1 MSEQKNISKQIILK
15 LIVAQKAAC
24 LAINVMSKVRKFILM
39 KNANKI
45 CFDSVKYKFHIDTKI
60 GE

>member
-1 MSEQKNISKQIILK
+1 
-15 LIVAQKAAC
+15 
-24 LAINVMSKVRKFILM
+24 MSKVRKFILM
-39 KNANKI
+39 KNANKV